1 MMEELRDVIIRTDEA
16 VKYLRENF
24 ERHQK
29 DGESKYRELLKSAA
43 LCPESSHIEK
53 QNGKIDRLIALVTK
67 IENKQTVTWSGL
79 VRAIVTIGGIVAISF
94 GVMSYF
100 NKSHGEEVQSCPAHE
115 NIKVSE
121 LVKLFN
127 NSPASK
133 QLGFTF
139 GCTAPDIET
148 PTLQLYTHTP
158 HNLCIQREVQLKYIV
173 ECISADWEAHT
184 KSKMVNVYDKMGRLI
199 YYTNLKG
206 EFLSVDEVMI

>member
-1 MMEELRDVIIRTDEA
+1 MEELRDVIVRTDEA

-29 DGESKYRELLKSAA
+29 DGESKYRELLKSAV

-67 IENKQTVTWSGL
+67 IENKQTITWSGL
-79 VRAIVTIGGIVAISF
+79 IKAIMTIGAIVAISF
-94 GVMSYF
+94 GVLSYF

-127 NSPASK
+127 DSPASK
-133 QLGFTF
+133 RLGFSF
-139 GCTAPDIET
+139 SCVEPDIET

-158 HNLCIQREVQLKYIV
+158 HNLCIQREVQLKYIT
-173 ECISADWEAHT
+173 ECVSADWFAHT
-184 KSKMVNVYDKMGRLI
+184 KSKLVNVYDKMGRLI
-199 YYTNLKG
+199 YYTNLRG
-206 EFLSVDEVMI
+206 EFISVDELMI